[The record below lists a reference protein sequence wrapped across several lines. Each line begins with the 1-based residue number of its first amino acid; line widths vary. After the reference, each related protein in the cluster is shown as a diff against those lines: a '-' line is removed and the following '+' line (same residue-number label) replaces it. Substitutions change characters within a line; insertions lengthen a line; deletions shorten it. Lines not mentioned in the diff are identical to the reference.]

1 MIWSLSLAGII
12 ADLVGVAFIAWSHF
26 TTRPGMLREMASSK
40 RDFNSDLL
48 KSLAEAKADNILGF
62 GFLFGGF
69 VLQLASAIYP
79 HAPISIDI
87 AFVVAVIVVSL
98 LAACLRKRLARF
110 IEKRALT

>member
-1 MIWSLSLAGII
+1 MIWSLSIAGII

-26 TTRPGMLREMASSK
+26 TTRPTMLRDMASS
-40 RDFNSDLL
+40 RFDLNPDLL

-69 VLQLASAIYP
+69 VLQLANAIIP
-79 HAPISIDI
+79 QAPAWIDI
-87 AFVVAVIVVSL
+87 GFVIAVIVASF
-98 LAACLRKRLARF
+98 LAASLRKRLARL